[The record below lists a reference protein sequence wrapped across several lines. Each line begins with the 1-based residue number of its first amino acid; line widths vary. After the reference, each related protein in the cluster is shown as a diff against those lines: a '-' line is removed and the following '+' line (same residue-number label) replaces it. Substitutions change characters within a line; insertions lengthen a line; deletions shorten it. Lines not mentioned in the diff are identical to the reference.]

1 MDKDITIKSR
11 TLVIAI
17 VVVILLIVCTLF
29 VGLSIN
35 KHNILQ
41 IDPNINNPVV
51 NNKNEEFSKTIKIP
65 GFSIVN
71 IEKDSDEVNI
81 VLQNPDGNPCYFIYK
96 LILDDNDEVLYE
108 SKLIP
113 PGKAINGISL
123 NKTFK
128 EGEYKATFNV
138 STISIKDG
146 SPMNGANIKMTLIV
160 K

>member
-1 MDKDITIKSR
+1 MSKDITIKSR

-17 VVVILLIVCTLF
+17 TVVILLIVCTLF

-41 IDPNINNPVV
+41 IDSNINNPVV
-51 NNKNEEFSKTIKIP
+51 NNKNEEFSNTIKIP

>member
-1 MDKDITIKSR
+1 MSKDITIKSR

-17 VVVILLIVCTLF
+17 TVVILLIVCTLF

-41 IDPNINNPVV
+41 IDSNINNPVV
-51 NNKNEEFSKTIKIP
+51 NNKNEEFSNTIKIP
-65 GFSIVN
+65 GFSIINV
-71 IEKDSDEVNI
+71 EKDSDEVNI

>member
-1 MDKDITIKSR
+1 MGKDITIKSR

-17 VVVILLIVCTLF
+17 TVVILLIVCTLF

-41 IDPNINNPVV
+41 IDSNINNPVV
-51 NNKNEEFSKTIKIP
+51 NNKNEEFSNTIKIP
-65 GFSIVN
+65 GFSIINV
-71 IEKDSDEVNI
+71 EKDSDEVNI